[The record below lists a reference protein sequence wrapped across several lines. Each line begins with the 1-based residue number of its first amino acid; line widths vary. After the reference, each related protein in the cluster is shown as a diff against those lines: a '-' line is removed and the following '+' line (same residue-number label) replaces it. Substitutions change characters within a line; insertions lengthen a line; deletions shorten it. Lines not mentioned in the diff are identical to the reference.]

1 MRVCLDIQA
10 ALGQRAG
17 VGRYARELAR
27 HLPAAA
33 GPGDEIAG
41 FCFDFSRKGTEGAAP
56 GLPVRACRWCPGRI
70 AQQLWKRLGWPPYP
84 AFAGAADVYH
94 FPNFIR
100 PPMGRSRAR
109 TVVTIHDVSFLRLPE
124 TTEEKNLAWLR
135 AGIFKTAKEADAI
148 LTDSEFSARE
158 IAETLDVPSGKVHPV
173 WLGLP
178 PPAEAVDGEE
188 AARWRAKLGLDRP
201 YLLMVG
207 TLEPRKNI
215 PFLVRAFE
223 EMRDF
228 DGDLALV
235 GGLGWKTGPILEA
248 IAGSKRADRIK
259 RLSHIPDA
267 ALSAAY
273 AGAAAFVFPSLY
285 EGFGLPPLEAMA
297 RGTPVVCARNSSLPE
312 VLGDAAEWVDGWD
325 PADWAARIGAV
336 IGSPGRRSALR
347 AAGLARAA
355 LFRWEDTAA
364 RTWAVYRSVAGKGPQ
379 GP

>member
-33 GPGDEIAG
+33 GEGDEVRG
-41 FCFDFSRKGTEGAAP
+41 FCFDFSRKGTAEAAP
-56 GLPVRACRWCPGRI
+56 GLVVKACRWCPGRV
-70 AQQLWKRLGWPPYP
+70 AQQLWKRAGWPPYP
-84 AFAGAADVYH
+84 AFAGEADVYH

-100 PPMGRSRAR
+100 PPMGRSRAK
-109 TVVTIHDVSFLRLPE
+109 TVVTIHDVSFLRMPE

-135 AGIFKTAKEADAI
+135 AGIFKTAREADAI

-158 IAETLDVPSGKVHPV
+158 ICETLDVPPEKVSAT

-178 PPAEAVDGEE
+178 PLAEAEDGAE
-188 AARWRAKLGLDRP
+188 AARLRAEMGLTRP

-215 PFLVRAFE
+215 PFLVKVFE
-223 EMRDF
+223 EMRGF

-235 GGLGWKTGPILEA
+235 GGLGWKTEPILEA
-248 IAGSKRADRIK
+248 IAGSKRTDRIK

-267 ALSAAY
+267 ALAAAY
-273 AGAAAFVFPSLY
+273 AGASAFVFPSRY

-325 PADWAARIGAV
+325 AREWAARVEAV
-336 IGSPGRRSALR
+336 VASDSRRAELR
-347 AAGLARAA
+347 AAGLARAK
-355 LFRWEDTAA
+355 LFRWEDTA
-364 RTWAVYRSVAGKGPQ
+364 RKTWNVYRLVANAR
-379 GP
+379 